1 MKVKKLSFLL
11 VVILTV
17 YLLSVLMSA
26 NASAELTC
34 KEWDEMMIQENINL
48 KRSYFLGRLKGGLT
62 KAQFMRV
69 DTADFYD
76 YIDRYCRA
84 YAKDTPVD
92 AINLYAEEITGAAT
106 PT

>member
-1 MKVKKLSFLL
+1 
-11 VVILTV
+11 
-17 YLLSVLMSA
+17 MSA

-34 KEWDEMMIQENINL
+34 KEWDEMITQEDINL
-48 KRSYFLGRLKGGLT
+48 KRSYFLGRLIGSLT

-84 YAKDTPVD
+84 YTKDTPDD
-92 AINLYAEEITGAAT
+92 AIDLYAEEITGAAT
-106 PT
+106 PTQTGSRSIIEGSY